1 MKITMLTFV
10 TLAALSIAVI
20 VFLNFLNLSS
30 GKAPVQPAASG
41 QRLDAAKVLRMP
53 AQNRPRICP
62 VCGTVLGPEDYLM
75 ASIFPEPGP
84 EKKRQAHIYGCV
96 HCYATEG
103 VNLRLKKMDP
113 DLLEGQNARAS

>member
-1 MKITMLTFV
+1 MLMFV

-30 GKAPVQPAASG
+30 GQSPAKPAAT

-53 AQNRPRICP
+53 AQDRPRICP
-62 VCGTVLGPEDYLM
+62 VCGTVLGQEDYLM
-75 ASIFPEPGP
+75 ASIFPDPGP

-113 DLLEGQNARAS
+113 QLLDGQNARAS

>member
-1 MKITMLTFV
+1 MLMFV

-20 VFLNFLNLSS
+20 VFLNFLNLPS
-30 GKAPVQPAASG
+30 GKQAADTPASP

-62 VCGTVLGPEDYLM
+62 VCGTLLGPEDYLM
-75 ASIFPEPGP
+75 ASIFPDPGP
-84 EKKRQAHIYGCV
+84 DRKRQAHIYGCV
-96 HCYATEG
+96 HCFATEG

-113 DLLEGQNARAS
+113 ELLEGQNARAS